1 MIFFINNYSHE
12 KGEAVYGKIT
22 ERGAILKYKSLIKA
36 GVLGMVVSFFL
47 VVTVREIMAGG
58 EAKDK
63 KEIKGNRGYLVG
75 GSGGKKATVEEKK
88 HAVKR
93 QGVKPEFFKARA
105 AEVEKHIE
113 ATKTVDQAVPEKIGD
128 IGPKGYLV
136 GTPKEK
142 PVKKEKITRGKGG
155 FADGF
160 DKAMEEA
167 KEFNRQVRNRPYP
180 ADQSLEGTKGS
191 YIYGEPPAEKAPAK
205 REIARQAGLKPQ
217 EILPALG
224 KGIENLHKTWNIK
237 PDRSKDKEIWGFRF
251 PDMPREEKKGIT
263 KHRGDIGKTTG
274 SFIEAV
280 GADIEKHKAS
290 APIDK

>member
-1 MIFFINNYSHE
+1 M
-12 KGEAVYGKIT
+12 
-22 ERGAILKYKSLIKA
+22 KYKSLIKA
-36 GVLGMVVSFFL
+36 GVVGMVASFFL

-58 EAKDK
+58 EAKT
-63 KEIKGNRGYLVG
+63 IKGNKGYLVG
-75 GSGGKKATVEEKK
+75 GPGEKKAKVEEKK
-88 HAVKR
+88 VKIKQHR
-93 QGVKPEFFKARA
+93 VTPEFFKAKA

-155 FADGF
+155 FAVGF
-160 DKAMEEA
+160 DKGMTIATEEL
-167 KEFNRQVRNRPYP
+167 KKFNKQIKNRPYP
-180 ADQSLEGTKGS
+180 ADQSLEGTKGG
-191 YIYGEPPAEKAPAK
+191 YIYGEPPVEKAPAAK
-205 REIARQAGLKPQ
+205 EIARHAGLKPT
-217 EILPALG
+217 EVLPVLRQ
-224 KGIENLHKTWNIK
+224 GIENLNKNLEIIHTK
-237 PDRSKDKEIWGFRF
+237 PHHSKDKEIWGFRF
-251 PDMPREEKKGIT
+251 PDMPKEEKKGIT